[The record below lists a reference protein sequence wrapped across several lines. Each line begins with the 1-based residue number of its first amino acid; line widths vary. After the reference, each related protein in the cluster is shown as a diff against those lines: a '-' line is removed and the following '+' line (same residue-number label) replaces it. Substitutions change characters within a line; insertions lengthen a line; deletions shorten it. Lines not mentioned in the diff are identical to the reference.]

1 MPEGGKVSPQVTE
14 RVVLFD
20 SEQRRHQ
27 LSQLLSQLCM
37 ALTGQVHEVDL
48 VELAA
53 FSVQEMDVVALC
65 NDLVPAGNALGLLHT
80 AVAHDPVSYTH
91 LAAFLGVPREEWEHW
106 ANADSAVVHPDWR
119 GNGLQR
125 KLLEA
130 ALPLVRPGIVGIGA
144 TVSPENQY
152 SLNNALACGFV
163 IADRREMYGGYD
175 RYLLKKML

>member
-1 MPEGGKVSPQVTE
+1 MTE

-27 LSQLLSQLCM
+27 LGQLLGQLCV

-80 AVAHDPVSYTH
+80 AVAHDLIVEALLDARRSNYKNVGF
-91 LAAFLGVPREEWEHW
+91 LAAPAIH
-106 ANADSAVVHPDWR
+106 
-119 GNGLQR
+119 GLA
-125 KLLEA
+125 LLDQ
-130 ALPLVRPGIVGIGA
+130 ALH
-144 TVSPENQY
+144 Q
-152 SLNNALACGFV
+152 C
-163 IADRREMYGGYD
+163 RR
-175 RYLLKKML
+175 RLR